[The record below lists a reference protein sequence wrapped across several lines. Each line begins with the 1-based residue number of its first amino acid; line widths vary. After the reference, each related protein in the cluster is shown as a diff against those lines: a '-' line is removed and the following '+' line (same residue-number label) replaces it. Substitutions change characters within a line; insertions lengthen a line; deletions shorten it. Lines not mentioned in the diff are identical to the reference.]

1 MITINFSP
9 VRSDAPELV
18 VEWNDPILTVN
29 DTPFDMSLL
38 EDGDTAE
45 HEVLKQ
51 ASRTG
56 DDYTVTVSLP
66 HGPNAPEET
75 RLPAPILVTSNGVVP
90 VPVYNSPEPTE
101 EI

>member
-9 VRSDAPELV
+9 VRSDAPALV
-18 VEWNDPILTVN
+18 IEWDEPILTVN

-45 HEVLKQ
+45 HEVLLN

-56 DDYTVTVSLP
+56 DDYTVTVVLP

-75 RLPAPILVTSNGVVP
+75 RFPQPVLVASNGVVP

-101 EI
+101 EV